1 MNSLYSI
8 SHQQSAV
15 VKQHIKIQQRF
26 SQCLKKHK
34 IFHGLLN
41 ETSHIID
48 DLLNMFQELR
58 AFQLSSCN
66 LKRMIERFEIEIK
79 LFKEEHSSLSSLNA
93 LRSEW
98 LEKKF

>member
-48 DLLNMFQELR
+48 DLLNMFQ
-58 AFQLSSCN
+58 
-66 LKRMIERFEIEIK
+66 
-79 LFKEEHSSLSSLNA
+79 
-93 LRSEW
+93 
-98 LEKKF
+98 

>member
-26 SQCLKKHK
+26 SQCLKKYK

-48 DLLNMFQELR
+48 DLLNMFQQT
-58 AFQLSSCN
+58 F
-66 LKRMIERFEIEIK
+66 LKKKQKVDQKFSYKVK
-79 LFKEEHSSLSSLNA
+79 LIILVWFGGRK
-93 LRSEW
+93 
-98 LEKKF
+98 